1 MSRRRSR
8 TQKLE
13 QRVTYTCML
22 WNMRTGQPTIVTL
35 LDERD
40 DRWVGQ
46 RCQLAMTAFEAP
58 IETFMKS
65 DWERVEKP
73 GGQPKETRPTS
84 KVSIL
89 NLSAVT
95 GTATP

>member
-8 TQKLE
+8 TQKPE

-22 WNMRTGQPTIVTL
+22 WNVRTGRPTIVTL

-58 IETFMKS
+58 IEMFMKS
-65 DWERVEKP
+65 DWERANER
-73 GGQPKETRPTS
+73 GEQPKETRPTS